1 MTNDR
6 VGLLIGACYAAAFV
20 WIFAIII
27 RDAARENRR
36 RLREWARGPLPIFS
50 GYGRIRLQ
58 PGDLGDWAEPDRA
71 GRLAGEFLA
80 LGFLDEGPW
89 SAELPDGRRV
99 WLFVDPAGATH
110 GAIIELGEASPRVAL
125 TIRSPDGRRVV
136 ATDRPADPS
145 TRTPPGDTVHR
156 LPGGGVGDLR
166 AALQG
171 AWPAG
176 DVRVPAVVGGSAADY
191 AEWYARDADW
201 RNLHGAL
208 AEAEV
213 RAQAALEG
221 VEDFGDDEVERFLV
235 GQARVALLGLR
246 EALYHRF
253 FEALPAGEPDAL
265 DLRQAQLRFIHDRTP
280 VEEVAAA
287 FRLSAADAYDVVTEP
302 ARGGLEDPWLDRQEA
317 LPRAGLTPRGLFA
330 LLNDD
335 RRWGRRYER
344 CGEVDR
350 PLPADVYR
358 ARRAG
363 GRRVSTLFRENR

>member
-1 MTNDR
+1 M
-6 VGLLIGACYAAAFV
+6 
-20 WIFAIII
+20 
-27 RDAARENRR
+27 
-36 RLREWARGPLPIFS
+36 
-50 GYGRIRLQ
+50 
-58 PGDLGDWAEPDRA
+58 
-71 GRLAGEFLA
+71 
-80 LGFLDEGPW
+80 
-89 SAELPDGRRV
+89 
-99 WLFVDPAGATH
+99 
-110 GAIIELGEASPRVAL
+110 
-125 TIRSPDGRRVV
+125 
-136 ATDRPADPS
+136 
-145 TRTPPGDTVHR
+145 
-156 LPGGGVGDLR
+156 
-166 AALQG
+166 
-171 AWPAG
+171 
-176 DVRVPAVVGGSAADY
+176 
-191 AEWYARDADW
+191 
-201 RNLHGAL
+201 
-208 AEAEV
+208 
-213 RAQAALEG
+213 ALEG

-246 EALYHRF
+246 EALDHRF
-253 FEALPAGEPDAL
+253 FEALPADDPDAV

-358 ARRAG
+358 ARRAV